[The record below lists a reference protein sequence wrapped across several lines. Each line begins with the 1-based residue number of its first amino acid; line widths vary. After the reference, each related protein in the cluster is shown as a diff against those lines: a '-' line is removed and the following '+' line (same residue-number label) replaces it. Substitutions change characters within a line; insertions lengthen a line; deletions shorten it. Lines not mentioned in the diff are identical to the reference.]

1 MTRTD
6 ILHIFQKEFGPSEFL
21 VFAPGRANIIG
32 EHTDYNDG
40 YVLPF
45 AIGQGVWFVARKT
58 AEPRLDIIASNTGER
73 AVMELNGESMTD
85 FGWQKFF
92 RQVLVACQ
100 QLPVPG
106 LQLVFGGDL
115 PIGAGISSSSA
126 ITCGL
131 IETLNLAAGW
141 QLNSGEMVSTAVIA
155 ETGYGVRGGIM
166 DQYTIFNAKQN
177 QAILL
182 DCRSNTHDFVP
193 LELGGHQFLLINT
206 NVKHNLIHTDYN
218 NRRAECERALT
229 SIKSLYPNVVSLRE
243 LDQNMLPQIK
253 DLLDKTLYNRVA
265 FVIEENQRVLQAVEA
280 LTSQNFDLLGQL
292 LNQSHKGLSDLY
304 NVSCQELDWL
314 AELAENHPGFLG
326 GRMMGGGFGGCTINI
341 LHQPLSQEETELITR
356 DYIREFGFAP
366 TFIPIVPENG
376 IIARLTED

>member
-1 MTRTD
+1 MTRSD
-6 ILHIFQKEFGPSEFL
+6 ILQLFQEEFGPSEL
-21 VFAPGRANIIG
+21 LIFAPGRANIIG

-40 YVLPF
+40 FVLPF
-45 AIGQGVWFVARKT
+45 AIGQGVWFAARKI
-58 AEPRLDIIASNTGER
+58 AEPRLEIIAFNTGER
-73 AVMELNGESMTD
+73 AILDHTGDSMTD
-85 FGWQKFF
+85 YGWQKFF
-92 RQVLVACQ
+92 KQVLFACRH
-100 QLPVPG
+100 LPMPG

-126 ITCGL
+126 ITCGM

-141 QLNSGEMVSTAVIA
+141 QLSTDDMVSTAVIA

-193 LELGGHQFLLINT
+193 LDLQGHQFLLINT

-229 SIKSLYPNVVSLRE
+229 AIQSVVPNVESLRE
-243 LDQNMLPQIK
+243 LDLNMLPQVE
-253 DLLDKTLYNRVA
+253 DLLDKTLYNRVV

-280 LTSQNFDLLGQL
+280 LTCRDFHQLGQL
-292 LNQSHKGLSDLY
+292 LNRSHKGLSVLY
-304 NVSCQELDWL
+304 EVSCRELDWL
-314 AELAENHPGFLG
+314 ANLAETHAAFLG

-341 LHQPLSQEETELITR
+341 LHRPLSQEETELITL